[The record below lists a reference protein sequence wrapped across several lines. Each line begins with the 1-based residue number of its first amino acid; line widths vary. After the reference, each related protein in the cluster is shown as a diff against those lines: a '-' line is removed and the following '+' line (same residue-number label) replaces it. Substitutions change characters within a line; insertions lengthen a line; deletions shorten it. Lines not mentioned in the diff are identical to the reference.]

1 MLFNSYP
8 FLLAFY
14 PVTFFV
20 FFLVGWRN
28 RGLAAAWLGL
38 ASLFFYGY
46 WSVAAL
52 PLLIASICMNYWFGL
67 RVTPTP
73 DTDPAAEAAQRTR
86 RLRLY
91 AAVALNL
98 GVLAYFK
105 YANFFIGNINIAL
118 HAASAAELHAL
129 HVVLPIGISF
139 FTFTQITFL
148 VDCYEGKVHERNF
161 IHYLLFVSYFPHLI
175 SGPVLHHSQ
184 MMPQFRRPETYRLQA
199 NNILTGLFNV
209 AVGLAKKVLF
219 ADEFSQY
226 ATPIFDAA
234 RDGQHLGY
242 VAAWTGVLAYTL
254 QIYFD
259 FSGYSDM
266 AIGLSRMLGIA
277 LPLNFNAPY
286 KATSIIEFWRRW
298 HISLS
303 QFLRDYLYVRLG
315 GNRLGAARRYS
326 NLMLTMLL
334 GGLWHGASWTFVV
347 WGGLHGTY
355 LLINHAWR
363 AAAPALP
370 HPGRVVAA
378 LGTWLGAA
386 LTFLGVVV
394 AWVFFRSATFDAAGR
409 LLQAMIRFEPMRC
422 GANCFDE
429 VFRDLRIP
437 PTSFGY
443 LGGFFLAGFAVV
455 WFLPT
460 SQASTRHMLEVRGN
474 RAWIFA
480 GALLFCVSLLAVIN
494 ASHSSSEFIYF
505 NF

>member
-1 MLFNSYP
+1 
-8 FLLAFY
+8 
-14 PVTFFV
+14 
-20 FFLVGWRN
+20 
-28 RGLAAAWLGL
+28 
-38 ASLFFYGY
+38 
-46 WSVAAL
+46 
-52 PLLIASICMNYWFGL
+52 
-67 RVTPTP
+67 
-73 DTDPAAEAAQRTR
+73 
-86 RLRLY
+86 
-91 AAVALNL
+91 
-98 GVLAYFK
+98 
-105 YANFFIGNINIAL
+105 
-118 HAASAAELHAL
+118 
-129 HVVLPIGISF
+129 
-139 FTFTQITFL
+139 
-148 VDCYEGKVHERNF
+148 
-161 IHYLLFVSYFPHLI
+161 
-175 SGPVLHHSQ
+175 
-184 MMPQFRRPETYRLQA
+184 
-199 NNILTGLFNV
+199 
-209 AVGLAKKVLF
+209 
-219 ADEFSQY
+219 
-226 ATPIFDAA
+226 
-234 RDGQHLGY
+234 
-242 VAAWTGVLAYTL
+242 
-254 QIYFD
+254 
-259 FSGYSDM
+259 
-266 AIGLSRMLGIA
+266 
-277 LPLNFNAPY
+277 
-286 KATSIIEFWRRW
+286 
-298 HISLS
+298 
-303 QFLRDYLYVRLG
+303 LG

-455 WFLPT
+455 WLLPT
-460 SQASTRHMLEVRGN
+460 SQASTRHMLDVRGN

-480 GALLFCVSLLAVIN
+480 GALLFCVALLAVIN